1 MAVALLRNYKVKEG
15 IAMKFY
21 IASHSGIA
29 SDGMRYKELG
39 GHEDLNSL
47 FPELA
52 NIIYRYSFRSID
64 IRLINGDRLRIYHI
78 NKAQDQ
84 ITWNTDAQS
93 NPQNMKEITDEKR
106 AFINS

>member
-1 MAVALLRNYKVKEG
+1 MKEG

-29 SDGMRYKELG
+29 SDGMSYKESG
-39 GHEDLNSL
+39 GHADLNLL

-52 NIIYRYSFRSID
+52 KVVNCHASFRTMD
-64 IRLINGDRLRIYHI
+64 IRLINGDRLRIYDI
-78 NKAQDQ
+78 NEAGHPN
-84 ITWNTDAQS
+84 TWNIDAKF
-93 NPQNMKEITDEKR
+93 NPQIMGEMADEKR